1 MTVRPLLLLHG
12 IRGARL
18 GLRGNPRPEIIWELA
33 NEDHPQKHLMALR
46 LDESGNAH
54 ALDPTN
60 ELVAV
65 DLEPDVYGR
74 FLGHHA
80 SRVIAPAWDWRKAP
94 DQAVEELE
102 LDLSGHSALDVV
114 THSMGLQMLAE
125 LLRSG
130 RLKLE
135 QLRKVVLVAAPFGGS
150 LDILHVLLL
159 GCDRGGNP
167 AEQQYGALV
176 RSFPALYHLLPVPG
190 YGLVHSSENL
200 EPELLDPAVW
210 PQAIFGEKGQ
220 YRQRLTGLLARTR
233 SNRDRLDEAL
243 RQLAALGERLLI
255 LCGVGEPTPLHL
267 QFGASGC
274 DPASVE
280 MGPEGD
286 GRLALG
292 AQSPEGRLPGLF
304 KQVQLK
310 TFGSDAWP
318 MRHGDMLQES
328 IVIEEIDRF
337 LA

>member
-1 MTVRPLLLLHG
+1 MASTPILLLHG

-18 GLRGNPRPEIIWELA
+18 GFKGNPAPEIIWELA
-33 NEDHPQKHLMALR
+33 NEDHPRKHLMALT
-46 LDESGNAH
+46 LDESGRAH
-54 ALDPTN
+54 SLDPAN

-65 DLEPDVYGR
+65 DLEPGVYGH
-74 FLGHHA
+74 FLEHYA

-94 DQAVEELE
+94 DQALEELE
-102 LDLSGHSALDVV
+102 LDLSGHATLDVV

-125 LLRSG
+125 LLLGG

-167 AEQQYGALV
+167 EEQQYGALV

-190 YGLVHSSENL
+190 YGLVLGSENA
-200 EPELLDPAVW
+200 EPELLDPAAW
-210 PQAIFGEKGQ
+210 PQASFGEQGQ
-220 YRQRLTGLLARTR
+220 YRQRVTGLLQRALR
-233 SNRDRLDEAL
+233 NRQRLDEAL
-243 RQLAALGERLLI
+243 RLLACLGDRLLI
-255 LCGVGEPTPLHL
+255 LSGKGEITPVRL
-267 QFGASGC
+267 QFSAGGC

-280 MGPEGD
+280 MSTEGD
-286 GRLALG
+286 GRLALE
-292 AQSPEGRLPGLF
+292 AQSPEKRLPGHF
-304 KQVQLK
+304 SKSTSKV
-310 TFGSDAWP
+310 FGDTDKP

-328 IVIEEIDRF
+328 LVIKEIDRF